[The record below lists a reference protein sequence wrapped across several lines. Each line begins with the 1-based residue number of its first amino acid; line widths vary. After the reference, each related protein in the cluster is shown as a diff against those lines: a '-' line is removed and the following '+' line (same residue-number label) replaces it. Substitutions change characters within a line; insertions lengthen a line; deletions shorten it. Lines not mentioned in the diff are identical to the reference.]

1 MSPPGHRR
9 VRPAACGRNVEGV
22 RVVCGPGAGACP
34 RRGNGSW
41 ARRPH
46 FFRTAPLL
54 PRTPEVPLVRQLSVP
69 VRWAAVVAATVA
81 ASTGCMSVGD
91 DEGKPA
97 PSSSPE
103 HAGSAARPDGGTV
116 AGTGRVRTGGGR
128 AEAHSEREAVE
139 SPEPGDS
146 AGPSHAT
153 GGVRP
158 GAEPGG
164 AEPPRGTVPPAP
176 SASHPGPGV
185 PQQPESPVPSAPPTP
200 GPPSSPEPEPEPS
213 EPPSAPPP
221 SASPAAQLRSE
232 ATGASARSVPL
243 RTPEASPQVGPV

>member
-1 MSPPGHRR
+1 M
-9 VRPAACGRNVEGV
+9 
-22 RVVCGPGAGACP
+22 
-34 RRGNGSW
+34 
-41 ARRPH
+41 
-46 FFRTAPLL
+46 
-54 PRTPEVPLVRQLSVP
+54 RQLSVP

-91 DEGKPA
+91 GGGKPE

-103 HAGSAARPDGGTV
+103 HGGSAARPDGGTV

-139 SPEPGDS
+139 SPEPRDS
-146 AGPSHAT
+146 AGPSAAP

-164 AEPPRGTVPPAP
+164 TIPPRGTAPPAP
-176 SASHPGPGV
+176 SASHPGPAV
-185 PQQPESPVPSAPPTP
+185 PQQPESPAPSTPPPP

-213 EPPSAPPP
+213 GPPAPQP
-221 SASPAAQLRSE
+221 SASPAAQFRSE
-232 ATGASARSVPL
+232 VAGASARSVPL
-243 RTPEASPQVGPV
+243 RTPEVSPQVGPV